1 MYKALDIARYVINFC
16 NAKNLS
22 ISNLRLQKLLY
33 FIQANFILHNHKPCF
48 DDTIECW
55 KYGPVVPNVY
65 STFRTYGSDSIPTIE
80 KILIFNFSKSK
91 IEWETFNFEFDN
103 ELDKALVEDV
113 IMQAKNKTTSE
124 LINISHNQSP
134 WRDNY
139 KEGYKRELP
148 IEDMYKYFFQ

>member
-1 MYKALDIARYVINFC
+1 M
-16 NAKNLS
+16 
-22 ISNLRLQKLLY
+22 Y

-113 IMQAKNKTTSE
+113 IIQAKNKTTSE
-124 LINISHNQSP
+124 LISISHNQSP

-139 KEGYKRELP
+139 KEGYKRKLP
-148 IEDMYKYFFQ
+148 IEDMYKYFIQ